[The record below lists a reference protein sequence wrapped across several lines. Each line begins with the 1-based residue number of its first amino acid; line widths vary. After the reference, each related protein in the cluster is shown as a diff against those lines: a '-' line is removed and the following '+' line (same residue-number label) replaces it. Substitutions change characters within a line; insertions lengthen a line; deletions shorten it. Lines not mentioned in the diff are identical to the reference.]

1 MLKPFPPLFY
11 FVTAQSAQVASGEG
25 DSLEEARAWLLEQ
38 GLNEDTAEKVSR
50 LGGLDAIG
58 AASEALLDQH
68 LSSRS
73 AHTPGDIKVR
83 AYNRALEVIT
93 GEMSQDICVYR

>member
-1 MLKPFPPLFY
+1 M
-11 FVTAQSAQVASGEG
+11 
-25 DSLEEARAWLLEQ
+25 EQ
-38 GLNEDTAEKVSR
+38 GLDEDTAEKVSR

-58 AASEALLDQH
+58 AASEAQLVAVGLPKLKARRLRQL

-83 AYNRALEVIT
+83 ANTRALKGEHWGVESVHFCSLENSEV
-93 GEMSQDICVYR
+93 GDELCAEL